1 MMRQFVTE
9 GQRDPVEVVDR
20 LVELVEAETTDEH
33 NFVPPEICE
42 QLGA

>member
-1 MMRQFVTE
+1 VESVE

-20 LVELVEAETTDEH
+20 VSELVEAETTDEN